1 MKKDKLTQVM
11 QEQIYALE
19 RLRRALSRRYFKV
32 TNPMDKI
39 VTANVYNQVE
49 DTIAS
54 ICRDYRVKRKSPI
67 VHLNYEL
74 TDLMEVLDESS
85 LQSM

>member
-1 MKKDKLTQVM
+1 MENKLTKVM
-11 QEQIYALE
+11 QEQVWALE

-54 ICRDYRVKRKSPI
+54 ICRDYKVKRKSPI
-67 VHLNYEL
+67 VYLSYEF

-85 LQSM
+85 LQGM

>member
-1 MKKDKLTQVM
+1 MENKLTQVM
-11 QEQIYALE
+11 QEQVWALE

-49 DTIAS
+49 DTIAN
-54 ICRDYRVKRKSPI
+54 ICRDYGVKRKSPI
-67 VHLNYEL
+67 VYLNC
-74 TDLMEVLDESS
+74 DFSEVLDESS
-85 LQSM
+85 L

>member
-1 MKKDKLTQVM
+1 MENKLTQVM
-11 QEQIYALE
+11 QEQVWALE

-67 VHLNYEL
+67 IYLNY
-74 TDLMEVLDESS
+74 DFQEVFDESS
-85 LQSM
+85 LQGM

>member
-1 MKKDKLTQVM
+1 MKNKLTQVM

-19 RLRRALSRRYFKV
+19 RLKRALSRRYFKV

-49 DTIAS
+49 DTIAN
-54 ICRDYRVKRKSPI
+54 ICRDYRVKRKSAI
-67 VHLNYEL
+67 VHLTYDFDIIKGI
-74 TDLMEVLDESS
+74 DL
-85 LQSM
+85 